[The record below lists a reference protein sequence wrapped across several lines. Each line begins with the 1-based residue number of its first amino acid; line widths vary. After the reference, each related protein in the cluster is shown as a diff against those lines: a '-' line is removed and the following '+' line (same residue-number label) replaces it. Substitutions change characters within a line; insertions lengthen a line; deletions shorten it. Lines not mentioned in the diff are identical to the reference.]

1 MAIDSIPN
9 HLIEKVNKEKLIK
22 DNITPISI
30 EIDDDVVYFMTSD
43 NPNKKYSLTKNQIRN
58 IFGSL

>member
-30 EIDDDVVYFMTSD
+30 
-43 NPNKKYSLTKNQIRN
+43 
-58 IFGSL
+58 